1 MDNLRGGILTF
12 YNNFNSDPRTSKLM
26 DSTSL
31 YLASK
36 KKPLGN
42 GKKNFIRIDG
52 VYFHKFSSNNKANYF
67 LNNYLLNRG
76 IINNYNKCEKII
88 FQSKFSKEMFL
99 KIVKPKSIK
108 ESIIIYNGCKEILEY
123 PHSFNKNKKLKIIT
137 CSVDHPTKRL
147 HYFFELEK
155 KLKLQNIDFEITIIT
170 NLIDLKQRLLSKMKS
185 FDNYFVKDSKIK
197 ILRNLSKTQVVTHL
211 LNSNLYVSFSHID
224 PCPNSII
231 EAISVGLPII
241 APNSGSM
248 HELCLNDLL
257 YNKQINRDF
266 LNLFQYEKVDNLEV
280 IKVSEKI
287 ELFMSNSSFFYE
299 NSIKYKKRF
308 ILEDMIDQ
316 YITFMK

>member
-1 MDNLRGGILTF
+1 MLTF
-12 YNNFNSDPRTSKLM
+12 YKNFNSDPRTLKLM
-26 DSTSL
+26 NSTSL

-52 VYFHKFSSNNKANYF
+52 VYFHKFFKNNKANYF
-67 LNNYLLNRG
+67 INNFFLNRG
-76 IINNYNKCEKII
+76 IIKNYNKCEKII

-99 KIVKPKSIK
+99 KIVNPKFIK
-108 ESIIIYNGCKEILEY
+108 ESKIIYNGCNEIPEHPLSYKE
-123 PHSFNKNKKLKIIT
+123 NKKLKIIT

-147 HYFFELEK
+147 HYFSELEK
-155 KLKLQNIDFEITIIT
+155 KLRLQDIDFEITIIT
-170 NLIDLKQRLLSKMKS
+170 SPIDLKQRLLSRMKS
-185 FDNYFVKDSKIK
+185 FDDYLAENSKIK
-197 ILRNLSKTQVVTHL
+197 ILRNLSKTQVITHL

-248 HELCLNDLL
+248 NELCLNELL
-257 YNKQINRDF
+257 YNKQISNDF
-266 LNLFQYEKVDNLEV
+266 LNLFKYEKVDDSEV
-280 IKVSEKI
+280 VKVLEKI
-287 ELFMSNSSFFYE
+287 KLFMSKSLLFYE
-299 NSIKYKKRF
+299 NSIKHKRTF
-308 ILEDMIDQ
+308 TLEDMIEK